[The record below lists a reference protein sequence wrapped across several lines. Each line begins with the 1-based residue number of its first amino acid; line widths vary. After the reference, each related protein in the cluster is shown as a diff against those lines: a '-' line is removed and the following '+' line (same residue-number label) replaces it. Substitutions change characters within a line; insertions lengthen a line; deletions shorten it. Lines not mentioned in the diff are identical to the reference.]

1 MSEPETYYATYCRLD
16 EASGD
21 SCVVINPNAVTIAAE
36 LTVTKEIHVTHR
48 GKEVPRILLS
58 HGKEAM
64 GFLPDRVYRQ
74 VDKLLEEGWTCR
86 AFASAVIFDKPH
98 EAYWVEVAV
107 ICYRSEDAS
116 IFEPFVSAIAKR
128 MAKGE
133 HPAIALSSKELEHV
147 IESAGQWSD
156 VKSQQLPKLE
166 KGMAYYKTKR
176 MMTENLAYAAAEGNK
191 GCYVGLFVVLFIII
205 FCIVSF
211 FILR

>member
-1 MSEPETYYATYCRLD
+1 MSEPETYYAAYCRLD

-21 SCVVINPNAVTIAAE
+21 SCVVVNANAVTIAAE
-36 LTVTKEIHVTHR
+36 LTVTEQIHVTKR

-58 HGKEAM
+58 RGKEAM
-64 GFLPDRVYRQ
+64 GFLPEKVFKQ
-74 VDKLLEEGWTCR
+74 VNELLEAGWTCR
-86 AFASAVIFDKPH
+86 AFASTVIFDKPH
-98 EAYWVEVAV
+98 ETYWVEVAV
-107 ICYRSEDAS
+107 ICYRPDDAA
-116 IFEPFVSAIAKR
+116 IFDPFVDAVVKR
-128 MAKGE
+128 MAKGD

-156 VKSQQLPKLE
+156 VKSQQLPRLE

-176 MMTENLAYAAAEGNK
+176 MLTENLAYAAAEGNK
-191 GCYVGLFVVLFIII
+191 GCYVGLFVVLFLII